1 MGITHSVR
9 KALYDAND
17 SRLKALMK
25 ILDLDIKSEAT
36 FVYMKNSVKDAELVI
51 SSGEIKV
58 YKKVKI
64 NKDKILSVEFLEPIK
79 FYGKSEAVKVF
90 SVDIKNPNDD
100 IILFSSNHN
109 LTDLLSDFIKI
120 KIDGE
125 KLGDFENK
133 LVFSHKL
140 SKFLVHRGFRIIDMK
155 PDRKNKDNWIPVFLV
170 EDGFYE
176 AIDDFERI
184 EGYKKEEKL

>member
-64 NKDKILSVEFLEPIK
+64 NKDKILSVEFLEPVK
-79 FYGKSEAVKVF
+79 FYGNSEAVKVF

-125 KLGDFENK
+125 KLDDFENK

>member
-64 NKDKILSVEFLEPIK
+64 NKDKILSVEFLEPVK
-79 FYGKSEAVKVF
+79 FYGNSEAVKVF

-125 KLGDFENK
+125 KLDDFENK

-184 EGYKKEEKL
+184 EGYKKEEKI

>member
-64 NKDKILSVEFLEPIK
+64 DKNKILSVEFLEPIK

-125 KLGDFENK
+125 KLDDFENK

-184 EGYKKEEKL
+184 EGYKKEEKI

>member
-64 NKDKILSVEFLEPIK
+64 NKDKILSVEFLEPVK
-79 FYGKSEAVKVF
+79 FYGNSEAVKVF
-90 SVDIKNPNDD
+90 SVDIKNPDDD

-125 KLGDFENK
+125 KLDDFENK

>member
-51 SSGEIKV
+51 SSGEIKI

-90 SVDIKNPNDD
+90 SVDIKNPDDD

-125 KLGDFENK
+125 KLDDFENK

-184 EGYKKEEKL
+184 EGYKKEEKI

>member
-64 NKDKILSVEFLEPIK
+64 NKDEILSVEFLEPVK
-79 FYGKSEAVKVF
+79 FYGNSEAVKVF

-125 KLGDFENK
+125 KLDDFENK

-155 PDRKNKDNWIPVFLV
+155 PDRKNKDNWIPIFLV